1 MMLPLP
7 WQRGQVCAMEKGP
20 CDTRTW
26 PALPGGFTFNSYLI
40 ADDEPLLFHTG
51 YRKIF
56 PITLEA
62 IKKVMPVEKLRWIG
76 GSHFEGDEYGAL
88 NDLLASAP
96 EATPFGTEIGVLTS
110 LNDFAARP
118 ARGFGDGEEF
128 SIGSRRMKW
137 LYTPHVPHGW
147 DCGILFDLSTQT
159 LLCGDLFTQAG
170 ANMPPVTESEILTA
184 SEGMRGM
191 MDYYAHA
198 TSTST
203 ILERLAGLSPAMLAC
218 QHGSAYRGDGAALLR
233 ELATTIESES
243 AKLSQQPRAVTA

>member
-1 MMLPLP
+1 MITNQETGTRVDEVADGIYRICTPLD
-7 WQRGQVCAMEKGP
+7 VI
-20 CDTRTW
+20 
-26 PALPGGFTFNSYLI
+26 PGGFTFNSYLI
-40 ADDEPLLFHTG
+40 ADDEPVLFHTG

-62 IKKVMPVEKLRWIG
+62 INKVMPVEKLRWIG
-76 GSHFEGDEYGAL
+76 GSHFEGDEFGAL
-88 NDLLASAP
+88 NDLLAAAP
-96 EATPFGTEIGVLTS
+96 EATPFGTEVGVLTS

-147 DCGILFDLSTQT
+147 DCGILFDLSTRT

-170 ANMPPVTESEILTA
+170 ANLPPVTESEVLTA

-198 TSTST
+198 TSTSA
-203 ILERLAGLSPAMLAC
+203 ILERLAGLHPTMLAC

-233 ELATTIESES
+233 ELATTIESGK
-243 AKLSQQPRAVTA
+243 AKLSEQPRAVTA